1 MNAPTT
7 LKELMPASPD
17 TDNKGQQGQDII
29 HESAHLHVTG
39 EAIYTDD
46 IPELRGTL
54 YAALILSPV
63 AHGELI
69 GDGIDYAA
77 IMKEHGVVAVY
88 TAKDIPG
95 ENNCGPIIHDD
106 PFLADG
112 KVEFLGQA
120 VAVVV
125 ATDMLYAREVA
136 KRAKVLV
143 KELPALLT
151 IEEAL
156 EAKSFIMPAKGITRG
171 KPAEAIANASHQ
183 ITGSTYCGQQEQF
196 YLEGQIT
203 YAVPREDDQLTLYVS
218 TQHPDGNQRE
228 AAAALNL
235 TTKDVEVICRRMG
248 GAFGGKEG
256 NASIFSQ
263 SAALAAFKLKK
274 PVKLRINRDDDM
286 MVTGK
291 RHDFRIDYTVGF
303 DDNGR
308 ILGADFMLASR
319 CGYSTDFSG
328 PVNDRAVLH
337 IDNCYYLPHLH
348 IISHRCKTH
357 TQSGTAFRGFG
368 GPQGMFGIET
378 VIEEIA
384 LKTGLDALDVRKVN
398 LYQDPAV
405 SGDAGSM
412 TTQYNQVIED
422 FIADKVIDQV
432 EAESKYRARRDS
444 VNTFNA
450 KNKYRKKGVALVPLK
465 FGISFTAT
473 MLNQGGALLNIY
485 MDGSVSV
492 NHGGTEMGQGLNTKM
507 QQVAADGLGIP
518 VRYVRVSGTDTQKV
532 PNASAT
538 AASSGADING
548 AAINNACDQMRARLA
563 PVAARMLGCDA
574 ADIVFAQGAASVRQ
588 DTTPVR
594 QDATPVRPE
603 LVEGFTPSST
613 PPKLTQIDWKSLI
626 KQAWLDRVGLS
637 VTGFYMTPDIKY
649 DFTTLQ
655 GKAFYY
661 NCYGAAVTEVEIDT
675 RTGEWWL
682 QAVDIVHDA
691 GQSINPSIDIG
702 QIEGAYVQGMGWLTM
717 EECVWDLKGKKTED
731 GFSGRGKLLT
741 HGPSTYKIPVASDIP
756 EHFKVSF
763 FDGQNVKPTPF
774 RSKAVGEP
782 PLMLALS
789 AYFALRDAVSASAD
803 HTARVDLTAP
813 ATPEKILMACERAKA
828 LSQP

>member
-7 LKELMPASPD
+7 LKQLLPASESAA
-17 TDNKGQQGQDII
+17 QQGQGIV

-39 EAIYTDD
+39 QAIYTDD

-54 YAALILSPV
+54 YGALVLSPV
-63 AHGELI
+63 AHGELL
-69 GDGIDYAA
+69 GEGIDRAA
-77 IMKEHGVVAVY
+77 LLAQHGVVAVF

-95 ENNCGPIIHDD
+95 ENNCGPIVHDD
-106 PFLADG
+106 PFLAAG
-112 KVEFLGQA
+112 KVEFVGQPIA
-120 VAVVV
+120 LVV
-125 ATDMLYAREVA
+125 AHDMLYAREA
-136 KRAKVLV
+136 ALRAQVLV
-143 KELPALLT
+143 KELPAILT

-156 EAKSFIMPAKGITRG
+156 AAQSFIMPAKGITRG
-171 KPAEAIANASHQ
+171 NPQQAIASAPH
-183 ITGSTYCGQQEQF
+183 TLKGSTYCGQQEQF

-203 YAVPREDDQLTLYVS
+203 YAVPREDGQLTLYVS

-228 AAAALNL
+228 AATALNL
-235 TTKDVEVICRRMG
+235 STKDVEVICRRMG
-248 GAFGGKEG
+248 GGFGGKEG

-263 SAALAAFKLKK
+263 SAALAAHKLQK

-286 MVTGK
+286 TITGK
-291 RHDFRIDYTVGF
+291 RHDFRLDYEVGF
-303 DDNGR
+303 DDSGR
-308 ILGADFMLASR
+308 VLGVDFMLASR

-337 IDNCYYLPHLH
+337 IDNCYYLPNLH

-357 TQSGTAFRGFG
+357 TQSATAFRGFG

-378 VIEEIA
+378 VMEEIA
-384 LKTGLDALDVRKVN
+384 NKLGKDALDVRRVN
-398 LYQDPAV
+398 LYRPPEQ
-405 SGDAGSM
+405 SGDPQSL
-412 TTQYNQVIED
+412 TTPYGQPIED
-422 FIADKVIDQV
+422 WIGDQVIDQV
-432 EAESKYRARRDS
+432 EAESAYRARRAA
-444 VNTFNA
+444 VNAFNA
-450 KNKYRKKGVALVPLK
+450 ANKTRKRGLSLAPLK

-473 MLNQGGALLNIY
+473 MLNQGGALVNIY
-485 MDGSVSV
+485 QDGSVSV

-518 VRYVRVSGTDTQKV
+518 VRLVRVTGTDTQKV

-548 AAINNACDQMRARLA
+548 AAIMNACQQLRARLA

-574 ADIVFAQGAASVRQ
+574 VAIEFIAGYAVNTPASGQNDVKK
-588 DTTPVR
+588 VEWK
-594 QDATPVRPE
+594 A
-603 LVEGFTPSST
+603 LV
-613 PPKLTQIDWKSLI
+613 

-637 VTGFYMTPDIKY
+637 CTGFYMTPDIKY

-661 NCYGAAVTEVEIDT
+661 FCYGAAVSEVEVDT

-682 QAVDIVHDA
+682 KAVDIVHDV
-691 GQSINPSIDIG
+691 GRSINPAIDIG

-717 EECVWDLKGKKTED
+717 EECVWDLKGKKTPE

-741 HGPSTYKIPVASDIP
+741 HGPSTYKIPVASDVP
-756 EHFKVSF
+756 EHFKVKLF
-763 FDGQNVKPTPF
+763 EGENVKPTPF
-774 RSKAVGEP
+774 KSKAVGEP

-789 AYFALRDAVSASAD
+789 TFFALRDAVSASAG
-803 HTARVDLTAP
+803 HQARVQMSAP
-813 ATPEKILMACERAKA
+813 ATPERILLACEGVRQAA
-828 LSQP
+828 